1 MNCVLAIETSTARGS
16 LALRREGATVY
27 SAVFTSERTHNSVIF
42 APLAEALELA
52 AGTLDL
58 IVVGT
63 GPGSYTGVRV
73 GIAAAVGI
81 SMAKAVPVIGW
92 NSIASVSE
100 TPAPF
105 AVIGDARRGMW
116 HFSEIHHGKLV
127 GGPFLETA
135 EEIAARCESFHG
147 EIYTTDPQPAPFWP
161 AIGATPS
168 AEALAKSA
176 ESLSDEEIQ
185 SLSTLPLEPIYLSAP
200 FITAPR
206 VPS

>member
-1 MNCVLAIETSTARGS
+1 MNSVLAIETSTARGS
-16 LALRREGATVY
+16 LALRRSGVTIF
-27 SAVFTSERTHNSVIF
+27 SAEFTSERTHNSVIF

-52 AGTLDL
+52 GKLDL

-100 TPAPF
+100 NPAPF

-116 HFSEIHHGKLV
+116 HFSEIQHSKLAS
-127 GGPFLETA
+127 GPFLETA
-135 EEIAARCESFHG
+135 EEIALRCQSFHG
-147 EIYTTDPQPAPFWP
+147 EIFTTDPQPAPFWP
-161 AIGATPS
+161 AICAPPS
-168 AEALAKSA
+168 AEVLAKIA
-176 ESLSDEEIQ
+176 ESLSDEEIR
-185 SLSTLPLEPIYLSAP
+185 SLSDLPLEPIYLSPP
-200 FITAPR
+200 FITTPR
-206 VPS
+206 AAH

>member
-1 MNCVLAIETSTARGS
+1 MKCVLAIETSTARGS
-16 LALRREGATVY
+16 LALRRAGVTIF
-27 SAVFTSERTHNSVIF
+27 SAEFTSERTHNSVIF
-42 APLAEALELA
+42 EPLAEALDLA
-52 AGTLDL
+52 GKLDL

-81 SMAKAVPVIGW
+81 SMAKDVPVIGW

-116 HFSEIHHGKLV
+116 HFSEIHQSKLAS
-127 GGPFLETA
+127 GPFLETA
-135 EEIAARCESFHG
+135 DEIAARCKSFQG

-161 AIGATPS
+161 AKCVGPS
-168 AEALAKSA
+168 AEVLAKIAEALSEQEISA
-176 ESLSDEEIQ
+176 LTS
-185 SLSTLPLEPIYLSAP
+185 LPLEPIYLSAP

-206 VPS
+206 VIP